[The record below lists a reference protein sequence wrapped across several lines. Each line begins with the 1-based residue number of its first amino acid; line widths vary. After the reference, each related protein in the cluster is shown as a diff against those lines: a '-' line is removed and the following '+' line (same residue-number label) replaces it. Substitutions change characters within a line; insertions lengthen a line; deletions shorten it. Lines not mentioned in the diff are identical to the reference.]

1 MICFKSNLYIDSEVQ
16 ILPTK
21 HPERME
27 GCFKSLF
34 LYRTF
39 KKIKQWKN
47 RGYLCFLFGKKYKSK
62 VSNSKTS
69 KVWFAI
75 SSDLLTFTHVD
86 LTVWFLSQQ
95 AMTFDHNLT
104 NLTLFLSID
113 LEKNWDFNQIKF
125 KISNVTPSGC
135 KDKIQIT

>member
-1 MICFKSNLYIDSEVQ
+1 MKKPRIFV
-16 ILPTK
+16 
-21 HPERME
+21 
-27 GCFKSLF
+27 FSLS
-34 LYRTF
+34 
-39 KKIKQWKN
+39 
-47 RGYLCFLFGKKYKSK
+47 GSGKKYKSK

-104 NLTLFLSID
+104 NLTLFFVDWLGKELRFQS
-113 LEKNWDFNQIKF
+113 N
-125 KISNVTPSGC
+125 KI
-135 KDKIQIT
+135 

>member
-1 MICFKSNLYIDSEVQ
+1 MF
-16 ILPTK
+16 
-21 HPERME
+21 
-27 GCFKSLF
+27 SLS
-34 LYRTF
+34 
-39 KKIKQWKN
+39 
-47 RGYLCFLFGKKYKSK
+47 GSGKKYKSK

-125 KISNVTPSGC
+125 KISNVYTIRLQRQ
-135 KDKIQIT
+135 DTNNLIDL